1 MMRKLFIKYLIE
13 FLVIVIGISL
23 SFYVD
28 SYNEKKYKE
37 NLKNQSLYRIL
48 QNIKYDI
55 KDNLFNL
62 KIHNGSLKSA
72 NWLLR
77 NKNNLEK
84 FSRDSIGYH
93 LSKAI
98 DEITYLV
105 DNQEEYRTLQYSGYI
120 EFIENEELVK
130 NLQEKYTGH
139 NFMKTVEEQI
149 ILRTHKLQEFQ
160 FENSKIT
167 SDSIKGVYSFKK
179 RYIGQLNIPN
189 GIIDRIAEKGS
200 FHKFYIGQTDE
211 RLKKDSLII
220 QLIEKE
226 IY

>member
-1 MMRKLFIKYLIE
+1 MRKLFVKYLIE

-48 QNIKYDI
+48 QNIKFDI

-62 KIHNGSLKSA
+62 NIHTGSLKSA

-77 NKNNLEK
+77 NKNNLAK

-139 NFMKTVEEQI
+139 NFMKTIEEQI
-149 ILRTHKLQEFQ
+149 ILRTHKLQDFQ
-160 FENSKIT
+160 FENSEIT
-167 SDSIKGVYSFKK
+167 SDSIKGVYSFER
-179 RYIGQLNIPN
+179 RYTGQLNIPY

-200 FHKFYIGQTDE
+200 FHRYYIGQTNE

-220 QLIEKE
+220 QQIEKE

>member
-1 MMRKLFIKYLIE
+1 MRKLFIKYLIE

-62 KIHNGSLKSA
+62 NIHNGSLKSA

-105 DNQEEYRTLQYSGYI
+105 DNRKNTEHYNI
-120 EFIENEELVK
+120 LV
-130 NLQEKYTGH
+130 
-139 NFMKTVEEQI
+139 I
-149 ILRTHKLQEFQ
+149 
-160 FENSKIT
+160 
-167 SDSIKGVYSFKK
+167 
-179 RYIGQLNIPN
+179 
-189 GIIDRIAEKGS
+189 
-200 FHKFYIGQTDE
+200 
-211 RLKKDSLII
+211 
-220 QLIEKE
+220 
-226 IY
+226 

>member
-1 MMRKLFIKYLIE
+1 M
-13 FLVIVIGISL
+13 
-23 SFYVD
+23 
-28 SYNEKKYKE
+28 
-37 NLKNQSLYRIL
+37 
-48 QNIKYDI
+48 
-55 KDNLFNL
+55 
-62 KIHNGSLKSA
+62 
-72 NWLLR
+72 
-77 NKNNLEK
+77 
-84 FSRDSIGYH
+84 
-93 LSKAI
+93 
-98 DEITYLV
+98 
-105 DNQEEYRTLQYSGYI
+105 
-120 EFIENEELVK
+120 K

-139 NFMKTVEEQI
+139 NFMKTIEEQI

-189 GIIDRIAEKGS
+189 GIIDRIAEKDS
-200 FHKFYIGQTDE
+200 FHKYYIGQTDK